1 MMNFFD
7 YDQDLDIFESLMK
20 DVDDR
25 DTLVES
31 DDNVIYSLFEANK
44 RQSKGKS
51 GQSKRSQKNIEEK
64 ATESDQQSTEDKSDA
79 SNEQPEQKIRGSV
92 IANAIKNVLDVGE
105 TDKRTV
111 SQKRNALFR
120 AAYFDQKEPFS
131 LGQADQYV
139 ITNDSG
145 MTDSYFKIVDDT
157 HIAVNFSLL
166 VRTYTTKAFDKTIQS
181 LGKTWKKATAT
192 TLVSPFSKAI
202 EKALNML
209 IKIIDS
215 GAYGTEDENNP
226 IIQKKKKAEERK
238 QKKLNQQEPNQQ
250 EPKQE
255 EPKQEEP
262 KKNTEPD
269 KEPTKE
275 GEPEKKPA
283 QEEEPNVEV
292 PEDDDPKKLYSAI
305 MKDFRENY
313 QQNLE
318 ADCDARKDDI
328 DDEGREELTEDCYNQ
343 LIEPYLEKAD
353 DDVQAKVHKIV
364 AFYVKKYTNDP
375 NAKDTEEPDGDDMD
389 WSDKTDKGDSNKG
402 DSNNGDQ
409 PNEKKTWLDRTGEHV
424 GKWIQDNNDML
435 VKNGVLN
442 DSLYGHKEK
451 TQGMLNAWK
460 DTFGSA
466 KKTVDAAKAVK
477 NFFSGKKDK
486 NKETTQAKKPVKKEK
501 KHEMDWS

>member
-1 MMNFFD
+1 MLNFFD
-7 YDQDLDIFESLMK
+7 YDQDLDTFESLMK
-20 DVDDR
+20 DIEDR
-25 DTLVES
+25 DILVES
-31 DDNVIYSLFEANK
+31 DDNVIYSLFEAKEN
-44 RQSKGKS
+44 
-51 GQSKRSQKNIEEK
+51 QKIEK
-64 ATESDQQSTEDKSDA
+64 NATESDQQSTEDNSDA
-79 SNEQPEQKIRGSV
+79 SNGQTEQTGKKIRGSV

-181 LGKTWKKATAT
+181 LGKTWKKTTAT
-192 TLVSPFSKAI
+192 TLVSPFSNAI

-238 QKKLNQQEPNQQ
+238 QKKLNQQEP
-250 EPKQE
+250 KQE

-283 QEEEPNVEV
+283 HEEEPNVDV

-328 DDEGREELTEDCYNQ
+328 DDEGRDELTEDCYNQ

-375 NAKDTEEPDGDDMD
+375 NAKDAEEPDGDDMD
-389 WSDKTDKGDSNKG
+389 WSDKTDKGDSN
-402 DSNNGDQ
+402 NGDQ
-409 PNEKKTWLDRTGEHV
+409 PTEKKNQPTEKKTWLDRTGEYV
-424 GKWIQDNNDML
+424 GNWIKDNNKML

-442 DSLYGHKEK
+442 DELYKHQDK
-451 TQGMLNAWK
+451 TQGMLDAWK

-466 KKTVDAAKAVK
+466 KKTVDAAKSVI
-477 NFFSGKKDK
+477 NFFTGKKDK
-486 NKETTQAKKPVKKEK
+486 KKETTQAKKPVKKEK